1 VNHPHDVTIAAQD
14 LGFLFGDVIAIICCP
29 QLPFFNASKTIILA
43 SWIVRTQRL
52 PADILLPR
60 IEDVILCLKRLL
72 GATVGDPH
80 ADVAVLDALNVGG
93 YALERLAL

>member
-1 VNHPHDVTIAAQD
+1 MIAAQD

-29 QLPFFNASKTIILA
+29 QLPSFNASKTTILA

-60 IEDVILCLKRLL
+60 MKDVILCLKRLL
-72 GATVGDPH
+72 ETTLRDPH

-93 YALERLAL
+93 YSVERLVL